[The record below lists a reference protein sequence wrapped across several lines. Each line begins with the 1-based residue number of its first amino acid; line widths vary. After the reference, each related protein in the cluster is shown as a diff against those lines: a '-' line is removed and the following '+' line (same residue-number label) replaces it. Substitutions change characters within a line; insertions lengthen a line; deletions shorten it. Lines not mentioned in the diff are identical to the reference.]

1 MILYFT
7 GTGNSRYVAQRI
19 AERMGDE
26 AHCINDKIREKDTR
40 PMKGDGS
47 LIVVAPTYAWRLP
60 RIVVEWLIKT
70 PFPDTKEA
78 WFVMDCGDGIGAAG
92 RYNRQLCAE
101 KGWIYKGTAQ
111 IVMPE
116 NYLAMF
122 GTPEKDEAAHIVAA
136 ANPVID
142 RAAARI
148 AAGEGLEEKPSTLLD
163 RMLSG
168 AVNDAFYLLFVK
180 DKAVY
185 RRREMHRLRRMRE
198 ALSAEEH
205 HVVGRKTA
213 LGRQLHALHGLHQL
227 LSYAGD

>member
-122 GTPEKDEAAHIVAA
+122 GTPEKDEAARIVAA

-148 AAGEGLEEKPSTLLD
+148 AAGEGALNAARPYAQRCGERCVLPIV
-163 RMLSG
+163 RQG
-168 AVNDAFYLLFVK
+168 QG
-180 DKAVY
+180 VY
-185 RRREMHRLRRMRE
+185 RRREMHRLRRMCE
-198 ALSAEEH
+198 ALSTEEH